1 MNKKNKR
8 NTPSLT
14 RHPTRTMAKSSRP
27 ARRPAHADPVQRK
40 LQFVR
45 NALKRYYNIWNFPM
59 KLDAETAM
67 MSTEIGIL
75 HYFIDRVLVQDK
87 CLDAEARIVD
97 CMAGAGTI
105 SLCLAL
111 HLPRAELH
119 ALEIDAARVV
129 LLEHNLMQAGKAVGK
144 AEAEPV
150 HESGKSVGN
159 SDSELNLM
167 QAASKDPKNVETEH
181 ESSKDSNAEHNDAE
195 NKDINE
201 VNSPHATDDAS
212 REPGPLTPAAARLS
226 PPPRSPGTRT
236 AHWADFFTFFTD
248 KPTDWADVLIFAPS
262 WSEQERPSLLDIL
275 DFLAGP
281 DAPHARCIVIK
292 VAPGTEIAPE
302 RLAFCTRAT
311 QHAIHFYDRHAFDFL
326 VLDMR
331 MEPASLS
338 TSFENVQHRVRGA
351 TAVPLQL
358 RRTTARPRCGMYT
371 PPPAERRQSSAPDVA
386 QVHCLA
392 FSLVSVSLDANMRI
406 DSH

>member
-1 MNKKNKR
+1 M
-8 NTPSLT
+8 
-14 RHPTRTMAKSSRP
+14 
-27 ARRPAHADPVQRK
+27 QRK

-167 QAASKDPKNVETEH
+167 QAASKDAKNAEAEH
-181 ESSKDSNAEHNDAE
+181 ESNKDSNAEHNNAE
-195 NKDINE
+195 NKDINNA
-201 VNSPHATDDAS
+201 NSPHATDDAS
-212 REPGPLTPAAARLS
+212 REPGPLTPPRPGSVPRRIARHAHRALGRLFYVFYRQADRLGRRADFCAVVVRAGAAVAPRYLGLSRRARRAAR
-226 PPPRSPGTRT
+226 
-236 AHWADFFTFFTD
+236 
-248 KPTDWADVLIFAPS
+248 
-262 WSEQERPSLLDIL
+262 
-275 DFLAGP
+275 
-281 DAPHARCIVIK
+281 ARIVIK
-292 VAPGTEIAPE
+292 VAPGTEMRPSASPSARAPRSTRSTFTTGM
-302 RLAFCTRAT
+302 RLT
-311 QHAIHFYDRHAFDFL
+311 L

-331 MEPASLS
+331 AEPASL
-338 TSFENVQHRVRGA
+338 TANFESVQHRVRGA

-371 PPPAERRQSSAPDVA
+371 PPPAQRRQSSAPDVA

-392 FSLVSVSLDANMRI
+392 FSLVSVLLDANMRI